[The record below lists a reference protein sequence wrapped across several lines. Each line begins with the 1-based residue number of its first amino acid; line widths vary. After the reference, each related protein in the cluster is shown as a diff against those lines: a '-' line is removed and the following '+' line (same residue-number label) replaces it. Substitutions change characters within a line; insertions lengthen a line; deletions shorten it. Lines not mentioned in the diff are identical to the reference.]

1 MEKKNSEK
9 NLTKLADFVK
19 CNYFK
24 SNNRVNNR
32 YKSINIYKNKKLELL
47 IRKTK
52 NKKLNIFE
60 FINFQNILLNHYKN
74 FKFYYNKPKDNKD
87 TGENMKYIKYDNIVL
102 GKGGFGECFQF
113 RAIDKEDM
121 NFYAGK
127 IIKKEKVGNN
137 RKSLL
142 DEINIQRQ
150 FKDNPKIVRVKDY
163 FEDEE
168 NVYIILE
175 LCKNKSLADYLK
187 RRGKLTEIEVKCFI
201 FQLLQGLKCLHK
213 KKVIHRDLKPNNL
226 LLGDN
231 NELKIG
237 DFGIIAHLAR
247 ENERR
252 TTICGTYS
260 YMAPEIFEKN
270 KKGYSFEVDI
280 WSVGIIMYQ
289 LLTGKLIF
297 DGNKE
302 EIPNKILR
310 FQPEDLDVSEL
321 SDVAANLIKQI
332 LVKDPRKRPGINQIL
347 YHYFF
352 HNVEFPEYIT
362 PEILKKYK
370 DEKEE
375 IKEDENVKAQKLSLE
390 LNTLI
395 VDDIPEIE
403 YKDIKNYI
411 IKESSHVYGHYI
423 TYYHQSTNY
432 NLRYYEF
439 NNEIVGMIYNN
450 FQKNKGK
457 QNADIN
463 MIYNTET
470 KYFYHITV
478 DEDNIE
484 DDKLVRYTKEDF
496 PKDLKKVIDI
506 FFKYYLSRQKRKK
519 NSEVKDENLS
529 FNDGNSFTSTKMG
542 EEDSLSNENTSSIIS
557 QNRIQ
562 EKSNLIYVRNIVTYK
577 NVTLLYLSDLT
588 IEAFFSDKVKIL
600 LSEINPKIE
609 IIDEYNNCKV
619 ISTSNAY
626 QNSNVYFT
634 HRLKMIK
641 NVMYNKIRVG
651 CFERNKE
658 DNLNQTNNTND
669 AS

>member
-9 NLTKLADFVK
+9 NITKLADFVK

-60 FINFQNILLNHYKN
+60 LINFQNILLNHYKN

-332 LVKDPRKRPGINQIL
+332 LVKNPRKRPGINQIL

-352 HNVEFPEYIT
+352 HNVEFPKYIT

-403 YKDIKNYI
+403 YKDIKNYV

-470 KYFYHITV
+470 KYFYHIIV